1 MQGGKRV
8 LSPSKADNVPASCK
22 KYKAQSDL
30 PVDRENYE
38 FLLEDDDDFD
48 LSALDAAVTANK
60 LDLSSWQRCV
70 VRTVE
75 RLPKTQDLV
84 LHLSSIKDMDA
95 GHGVESDAAT
105 SASAVCHLQT
115 PWNHT
120 PIQPGDLLSVQA
132 IWQPSLPAYV
142 INKESGYCVI
152 HPDLLIS
159 STTVT
164 GSLFCRRK
172 AVLQDRFRGVDATNA
187 VMIIGTL
194 VHELLQTVL
203 AQRLRSHEQVLEAL
217 HQMLHSASL
226 AQMLYAGQLS
236 RAEIELQLHKFVD
249 PIVAFVAQYIE
260 GVLPSMMPAEM
271 YKGRIEQI
279 HDIEENLWVPQ
290 LGLKGKVDVSVR
302 VRNQKQP
309 IPLELKTG
317 RASFSMEHKGQLL
330 LYQLMHSALGQETR
344 NGLLLYLREGIV
356 REVRDGRNEQRD
368 LVLLRN
374 DLAHFLTR
382 NVQLPVAGESLA
394 MPEQPDKLLQ
404 PFELPEPISHH
415 SACGN
420 CAYAT
425 LCCSFASTDA
435 NLELSSSHPLRRLM
449 PQVLE
454 HLGQADHEYVLHWC
468 GLLALE
474 DQQSRQS
481 PHQRALWTET
491 PERRQQQGRAICELQ
506 LPADHKTSCQN
517 GRYEHKLQL
526 SPVADKELNLTLSGF
541 ELGEYVTISC
551 GSRLAIAAGYI
562 RALEAR
568 SLCVQLERDLGQRYA
583 RETFIVD
590 KHESQSFASF
600 NYTNLGLLLAASERA
615 AQLRSIV
622 VARTPPTQ
630 HKVLPRVIGSK
641 GGPMLRSLN
650 KVQQAAAL
658 RALTTSTHLLIKG
671 LPGTGKTQTLVAI
684 VRLLHLLGRSVLIT
698 AQTHSAVD
706 NLLLRL
712 LPHNLPLLRL
722 GSSARIHPQLQEIS
736 EASLTADC
744 ETVEQLTEAL
754 QKPSI
759 VGVTCLGAGHAL
771 FLHRKFDYCIVDEA
785 TQVLQPTVL
794 RALSHCSKFILVGDP
809 EQLPP
814 LLRSREAR
822 ARGADETL
830 FQRLDCEEATAVLT
844 MQYRM
849 NRSITKLAN
858 QLTYGQA
865 LKCANEQVEIAKLQ
879 LDPLKNAGL
888 WAQRALQT
896 HLEQA
901 VLLLDTSDCS
911 QRCLDF
917 VARSKQ
923 LEQTSDSIEQHY
935 GESEPTYQPNRSRRL
950 PKYTNYCEASI
961 VMHLLRQILDAGY
974 DASRIGV
981 IAPYRAQVELLRKL
995 GHNLGEVEFNTV
1007 DQYQG
1012 RDKDLIIYSCTKT
1025 GSSAAGQDM
1034 ERSRESEILED
1045 QRRLTVAI
1053 TRAKHKLI
1061 LLGDAKCL
1069 ERYGPFKRLFQ
1080 HIPDRCR
1087 LQLTDGR
1094 MGFSWQTLLEELG
1107 QLMQSVNGAVQ
1118 IVSNPIGYICQ
1129 VNSSLVFC
1137 CHPDKLIRHYAV
1149 SITLHKGKEVE
1160 AIEIDEFTVEAIF
1173 EISCVVLE
1181 DNASNEQTQGQWKLF
1196 EKNGR
1201 LLDLADKSAL
1211 QQEDYCLIS
1220 LNISND
1226 YYELMSK
1233 SLKPEI
1239 QVKTT
1244 QNQSHQL
1251 LLTPAMQTTQPEKR
1265 KRPDVSP
1272 DNTLQN
1278 IMGAIQQ
1285 MSDRFEHQL
1294 SSLSNTLATK
1304 EDIGALKTQIGGV
1317 TEKIENLQ
1325 QENQELKAELEKI
1338 KLERAR
1344 DRIELN
1350 RLVEHNKSK
1359 SLIKGL
1365 SHILMILYC
1374 ILSPQLELQEE
1385 EEPAEV
1391 YFTEF
1396 VVS

>member
-1 MQGGKRV
+1 MQGAKRV
-8 LSPSKADNVPASCK
+8 LSPSKADNVPASSK
-22 KYKAQSDL
+22 KYKTHINHEVQSDL
-30 PVDRENYE
+30 PVEQENYG
-38 FLLEDDDDFD
+38 FLLDNDDDFD

-60 LDLSSWQRCV
+60 LDLSCWQRCV

-75 RLPKTQDLV
+75 RLLKTHDLV
-84 LHLSSIKDMDA
+84 LHLIKDKDMGDDD
-95 GHGVESDAAT
+95 GSTEAAT
-105 SASAVCHLQT
+105 AVCHLQT
-115 PWNHT
+115 PWNHSH
-120 PIQPGDLLSVQA
+120 IQPGDLVSLQA
-132 IWQPSLPAYV
+132 EWQPSLSIYV
-142 INKESGYCVI
+142 INKEFGYCVI

-172 AVLQDRFRGVDATNA
+172 AVLQDRFRGVDGTNA

-203 AQRLRSHEQVLEAL
+203 SQRLRSHEQVLDAL
-217 HQMLHSASL
+217 QQMLHSASL
-226 AQMLYAGQLS
+226 AQMLYSGQLS

-249 PIVAFVAQYIE
+249 PIVSFVAHYID
-260 GVLPSMMPAEM
+260 GVSPSMMPKEM
-271 YKGRIEQI
+271 YKGRIEEI

-330 LYQLMHSALGQETR
+330 LYELMHSALGQETR

-356 REVRDGRNEQRD
+356 REVPDGRNEQRD

-382 NVQLPVAGESLA
+382 DVQLPVAGESLSVV
-394 MPEQPDKLLQ
+394 EQPDKLLQ
-404 PFELPEPISHH
+404 PFQLPDPISHH

-454 HLGQADHEYVLHWC
+454 HLCQADHEYVIHWC

-481 PHQRALWTET
+481 PHQRTLWTET
-491 PERRQQQGRAICELQ
+491 PAKRQQQGRAICQLQ
-506 LPADHKTSCQN
+506 LTERHKTSCQN
-517 GRYEHKLQL
+517 GRYEHKLRL
-526 SPVADKELNLTLSGF
+526 SPVADKEINLTLSGF
-541 ELGEYVTISC
+541 ELGEYVIISSS
-551 GSRLAIAAGYI
+551 SRLAIAAGYLTS
-562 RALEAR
+562 LESR
-568 SLCVQLERDLGQRYA
+568 SLCLQLERDLGQRYA
-583 RETFIVD
+583 QETFIMD

-600 NYTNLGLLLAASERA
+600 NYTNLGLLLAADERA

-622 VARTPPTQ
+622 VAKTPPKQ

-641 GGPMLRSLN
+641 GGPILRPLN

-658 RALTTSTHLLIKG
+658 RALTTNTYLLIKG

-684 VRLLHLLGRSVLIT
+684 VRLLHLLERSVLIT

-712 LPHNLPLLRL
+712 LPYDLPLLRL
-722 GSSARIHPQLQEIS
+722 GNSARIHPQLQEIS
-736 EASLTADC
+736 EARLTVNC
-744 ETVEQLTEAL
+744 KTVEQLSEAL

-771 FLHRKFDYCIVDEA
+771 FQHRKFDYCIVDEA

-794 RALSHCSKFILVGDP
+794 RSLSHCSKFILVGDP

-844 MQYRM
+844 LQYRM

-865 LKCANEQVEIAKLQ
+865 LKCANEKVETAKLK
-879 LDPLKNAGL
+879 LDPLKNACL

-923 LEQTSDSIEQHY
+923 LEETSVSIEQHY
-935 GESEPTYQPNRSRRL
+935 GESEPAVLPNRTLRR

-961 VMHLLRQILDAGY
+961 VIHLLRQLLDAGY
-974 DASRIGV
+974 DASRVGV

-995 GHNLGEVEFNTV
+995 GKNLGEVEFNTV

-1012 RDKDLIIYSCTKT
+1012 RDKNLIIYSCTKT
-1025 GSSAAGQDM
+1025 GGSTAGQDM
-1034 ERSRESEILED
+1034 ERSREAEILED

-1087 LQLTDGR
+1087 LSLTEGR
-1094 MGFSWQTLLEELG
+1094 MGFSWQTLLDELG
-1107 QLMQSVNGAVQ
+1107 QLMQ
-1118 IVSNPIGYICQ
+1118 
-1129 VNSSLVFC
+1129 
-1137 CHPDKLIRHYAV
+1137 
-1149 SITLHKGKEVE
+1149 
-1160 AIEIDEFTVEAIF
+1160 
-1173 EISCVVLE
+1173 
-1181 DNASNEQTQGQWKLF
+1181 
-1196 EKNGR
+1196 
-1201 LLDLADKSAL
+1201 
-1211 QQEDYCLIS
+1211 
-1220 LNISND
+1220 
-1226 YYELMSK
+1226 
-1233 SLKPEI
+1233 
-1239 QVKTT
+1239 
-1244 QNQSHQL
+1244 
-1251 LLTPAMQTTQPEKR
+1251 
-1265 KRPDVSP
+1265 
-1272 DNTLQN
+1272 
-1278 IMGAIQQ
+1278 
-1285 MSDRFEHQL
+1285 
-1294 SSLSNTLATK
+1294 
-1304 EDIGALKTQIGGV
+1304 
-1317 TEKIENLQ
+1317 
-1325 QENQELKAELEKI
+1325 
-1338 KLERAR
+1338 
-1344 DRIELN
+1344 
-1350 RLVEHNKSK
+1350 
-1359 SLIKGL
+1359 
-1365 SHILMILYC
+1365 
-1374 ILSPQLELQEE
+1374 
-1385 EEPAEV
+1385 
-1391 YFTEF
+1391 
-1396 VVS
+1396 